1 MFASTTTIYPL
12 VSDARTGM
20 PTTIYPYRMATSDLP
35 RRPFARTRAVVRGQG
50 ASREDYRRET
60 EDRIRFAGS
69 YVAWL
74 DTLEGEQPTSGPS
87 AILGGTTEEYKL
99 ARRQA
104 QAAYDSELGIAAA
117 SEAQVSVGGEEPA
130 DLGSTLDAIGDQAE
144 GLIER
149 AKKNPGATA
158 AIIGGVVLL
167 FLISRRR

>member
-1 MFASTTTIYPL
+1 MFAPTTTIYPL
-12 VSDARTGM
+12 VSDARNGEK
-20 PTTIYPYRMATSDLP
+20 TTIYPYRMATSDLP
-35 RRPFARTRAVVRGQG
+35 RRPYQRTQAVVRGQG

-74 DTLEGEQPTSGPS
+74 DTLDSEQPTTGTN
-87 AILGGTTEEYKL
+87 AIIGGTVQENRD

-117 SEAQVSVGGEEPA
+117 REAQVAVGGEEPA
-130 DLGSTLDAIGDQAE
+130 DLASTLDAIGDQAE

-149 AKKNPGATA
+149 AKRNPGATA

-167 FLISRRR
+167 FLIARRR

>member
-12 VSDARTGM
+12 VSDARTGV
-20 PTTIYPYRMATSDLP
+20 PSTIYPYRMATSDLP
-35 RRPFARTRAVVRGQG
+35 RRPFQRTRALVRGQG

-74 DTLEGEQPTSGPS
+74 DTLEMEQPSTLS
-87 AILGGTTEEYKL
+87 AVIGGTLEQYRL

-117 SEAQVSVGGEEPA
+117 SEAQVNVGGEEPA